1 MSNLEHL
8 LDEEL
13 YALMLKDKRAA
24 FHVIYERYKAA
35 MLIYAAKRVPLDIA
49 EDLVHD
55 VFMRIWNNRNDIEVG
70 DKFAG
75 YLFKSLR
82 HIIIDHMAKDAN
94 SQQYMD
100 ALTAFAETYSVDRA
114 DDKLREALFLEGIQL
129 LLQHFNPQYLEIFK
143 LRIEGYSNPEIA
155 ERLGLSEKTVRN
167 QYSIIL
173 KYLKDKL
180 PFLLILLMTVK
191 Q

>member
-35 MLIYAAKRVPLDIA
+35 MLIYAAKRVPLEIA

-55 VFMRIWNNRNDIEVG
+55 VFIRIWNNRNEIEIG
-70 DKFAG
+70 EKFAG

-94 SQQYMD
+94 AQNYLD
-100 ALTAFAETYSVDRA
+100 ALSTFAQSYSFERA
-114 DDKLREALFLEGIQL
+114 DDKLRESLFLEGIQV
-129 LLQHFNPQYLEIFK
+129 LLQHFNPQYLEIFR
-143 LRIEGYSNPEIA
+143 LRVEGYSNHEIA
-155 ERLGLSEKTVRN
+155 EKLGLSEKTVRN
-167 QYSIIL
+167 QYSLIL

-180 PFLLILLMTVK
+180 PFLLILLLTAR
-191 Q
+191 

>member
-35 MLIYAAKRVPLDIA
+35 MLIYAAKRVPLEIA

-55 VFMRIWNNRNDIEVG
+55 VFIRIWNNRNEIEIG
-70 DKFAG
+70 EKFAG

-94 SQQYMD
+94 AQNYLD
-100 ALTAFAETYSVDRA
+100 ALSTFAQSYSFERA
-114 DDKLREALFLEGIQL
+114 DDKLRESLFLEGIQV
-129 LLQHFNPQYLEIFK
+129 LLQHFNPQYLEIFR
-143 LRIEGYSNPEIA
+143 LRVEGYSNQEIA
-155 ERLGLSEKTVRN
+155 EKLGLSEKTVRN
-167 QYSIIL
+167 QYSLIL

-180 PFLLILLMTVK
+180 PFLLILLLTVK
-191 Q
+191 S